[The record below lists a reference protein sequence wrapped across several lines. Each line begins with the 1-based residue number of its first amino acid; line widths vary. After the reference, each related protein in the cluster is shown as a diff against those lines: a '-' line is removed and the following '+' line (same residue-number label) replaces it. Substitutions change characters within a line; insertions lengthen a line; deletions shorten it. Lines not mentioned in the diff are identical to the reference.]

1 MENRLVLAI
10 KPVQALTG
18 APHML
23 SELIA
28 AETSDMAPNG
38 AATAIKPVPG
48 LALAQVSC
56 ARLACSFKRIQFPH
70 PCCAK
75 QAGHAQVF

>member
-1 MENRLVLAI
+1 VLAI

-28 AETSDMAPNG
+28 AETSDIAPDG

-48 LALAQVSC
+48 LALAQASIV
-56 ARLACSFKRIQFPH
+56 RLAHSVLRLIH
-70 PCCAK
+70 LSNGGCCLNS
-75 QAGHAQVF
+75 